1 MWRCRTRGLWI
12 EVEFEDDVIKYYN
25 IENLF
30 DKYPQFRAL
39 KNRKLFKR
47 GKLEKYGII
56 WTNELDLSGE
66 EIYQNGININ
76 ELNN

>member
-1 MWRCRTRGLWI
+1 MFHRLERLKYPGDYYVENAGLTGLWV

-47 GKLEKYGII
+47 GNLKNMGLFGLM
-56 WTNELDLSGE
+56 N
-66 EIYQNGININ
+66 
-76 ELNN
+76 